1 MTGIYWENNP
11 NWQTYFVHQGWN
23 HELSQFAQVS
33 DKTNRYCRYCCM
45 YLFDAARRWLFCRV
59 RESNETVFPAKSG
72 RRWLDIFGMAWF
84 VLKLYC
90 FAMQIDIP
98 QLMGAFAQ
106 KKVASCQCWIRAAGN
121 SLLPQLD
128 RIGMGLVPNNL
139 WRKDNKSNGREN
151 NVPSI
156 CLLFGG
162 CPRFRQ
168 THVGQELILKLSFC
182 CRFFLATL
190 CWYNFDFTSHFA
202 KATCFGPSWLACWH
216 FVAFHLLH
224 HCEWRMILLFGDQV
238 TKDSPQRDDR
248 IHILLS
254 ASNSVTLQ
262 DQEQGRS
269 PDWWAAEEYT
279 KAVTAQQV
287 QNLGK
292 LTGEWYW

>member
-1 MTGIYWENNP
+1 MSGYIW
-11 NWQTYFVHQGWN
+11 HG
-23 HELSQFAQVS
+23 LVS
-33 DKTNRYCRYCCM
+33 FET
-45 YLFDAARRWLFCRV
+45 LLFCNANWYIAAHGCLR
-59 RESNETVFPAKSG
+59 T
-72 RRWLDIFGMAWF
+72 
-84 VLKLYC
+84 
-90 FAMQIDIP
+90 
-98 QLMGAFAQ
+98 
-106 KKVASCQCWIRAAGN
+106 KKVASCQCWIRAACD

-162 CPRFRQ
+162 CPHFRQ

-182 CRFFLATL
+182 CRVFLATL
-190 CWYNFDFTSHFA
+190 CWYHFDFTSHFA

-254 ASNSVTLQ
+254 ASNSVTWPRAG
-262 DQEQGRS
+262 QEPRLVSCRRIYKSSNS
-269 PDWWAAEEYT
+269 PTSPKSGYIDWWIVLVAVNGAYVPICCFCRKSNHLNNIRDFCSLSIFAYT
-279 KAVTAQQV
+279 
-287 QNLGK
+287 
-292 LTGEWYW
+292 Y